1 MVFNLMEPAEFID
14 KVSDYTMQ
22 LTFKKFLLVEF
33 KCFIKEYPPL
43 SEKATKI
50 LLPFPATLSV

>member
-22 LTFKKFLLVEF
+22 LTFKKLLLVEF

-50 LLPFPATLSV
+50 LQVVIS